1 MTAASQS
8 MWTPADMGR
17 RAGRAGH
24 CLCCKE
30 VRRRRVGKALLR
42 ADGREKT
49 AELLFSAIS
58 GRNLPP
64 PPALRSCLA
73 RSPRAFLP
81 PHPHRSSRWGHRTSC
96 SRPKLGGVL
105 LRHPTTS
112 HPPYP
117 PIHSSCCAVHPNDAA
132 HAGYRV
138 SLCCSKPQCCL
149 PIL

>member
-1 MTAASQS
+1 M
-8 MWTPADMGR
+8 
-17 RAGRAGH
+17 
-24 CLCCKE
+24 
-30 VRRRRVGKALLR
+30 GKALLR

-96 SRPKLGGVL
+96 SRPKRGML
-105 LRHPTTS
+105 LWHPTTS

-117 PIHSSCCAVHPNDAA
+117 PHPQQL
-132 HAGYRV
+132 
-138 SLCCSKPQCCL
+138 LCGAPQ
-149 PIL
+149 